1 MAQIA
6 EGRGVA
12 LAPGEEVF
20 VDPQDR
26 RAARRMPLLEL
37 APESAPEVAFYG
49 GRPEAIHT
57 PQAAAIDAIP
67 VLLIDRLLKRL
78 AGTLIR
84 QNPWQWAQNL
94 GPVYR
99 AQIFRLPPSL

>member
-49 GRPEAIHT
+49 GRPDALPT

-78 AGTLIR
+78 AGALIR
-84 QNPWQWAQNL
+84 QNPWERLA
-94 GPVYR
+94 GR
-99 AQIFRLPPSL
+99 APTFQTL